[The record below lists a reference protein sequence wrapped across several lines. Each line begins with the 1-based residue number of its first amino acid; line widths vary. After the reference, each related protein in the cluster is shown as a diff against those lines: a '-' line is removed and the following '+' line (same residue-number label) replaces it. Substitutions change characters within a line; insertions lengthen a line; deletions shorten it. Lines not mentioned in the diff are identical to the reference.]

1 MDDNNTNR
9 KLHQNTTRVVGLS
22 VPGKIR
28 KIVDRLDEQDRRDK
42 KHLVIIFIIIITLF
56 ITAAYFF
63 INSGRRYQ
71 HIQTNIGNTI
81 HALTFLS

>member
-1 MDDNNTNR
+1 MDDDNTNR
-9 KLHQNTTRVVGLS
+9 KLHQNTARVVGLS
-22 VPGKIR
+22 VLAKIG

-42 KHLVIIFIIIITLF
+42 KHLVMIFIIIITLL
-56 ITAAYFF
+56 IAAAYFF
-63 INSGRRYQ
+63 ISSGRRYQ

>member
-22 VPGKIR
+22 VLGKII

-63 INSGRRYQ
+63 ISSDRSYQ
-71 HIQTNIGNTI
+71 HIQTNIDNTI
-81 HALTFLS
+81 HALTYLS

>member
-1 MDDNNTNR
+1 MADNHTNR

-28 KIVDRLDEQDRRDK
+28 KIVDRIDEQDRRDK
-42 KHLVIIFIIIITLF
+42 KHLVMIFIIIITLL
-56 ITAAYFF
+56 IAAAYFF
-63 INSGRRYQ
+63 ISSYRRYQ

-81 HALTFLS
+81 HALTLLS

>member
-9 KLHQNTTRVVGLS
+9 KLHQNTTRVVALS
-22 VPGKIR
+22 VPGKII

-63 INSGRRYQ
+63 ISSDRSYQ
-71 HIQTNIGNTI
+71 HIQTNIDNTI

>member
-9 KLHQNTTRVVGLS
+9 KLHQNTTRVVALS
-22 VPGKIR
+22 VPGKII

-63 INSGRRYQ
+63 ISSDRNYQ
-71 HIQTNIGNTI
+71 HIQTNIDNTI
-81 HALTFLS
+81 HVLTFLS

>member
-22 VPGKIR
+22 VLGKIR
-28 KIVDRLDEQDRRDK
+28 KIVDRLDEQDRRNK

-56 ITAAYFF
+56 MTATYFF
-63 INSGRRYQ
+63 ISSDRSYQ
-71 HIQTNIGNTI
+71 HIQTIYR
-81 HALTFLS
+81 